1 MFRCSFDSS
10 IKPTDLSLGWSRSG
24 LVAVLHA
31 RVAFDLKPR
40 PALVQRGDGVD
51 VRVPLRSTHEV
62 EERRRT
68 DEREKTLGRHLGLAR
83 CLGFRQ
89 WPANEDGVELGERRL
104 LVERERHAPARGKS
118 VTLAVHLLDL
128 PVQFELEHLL
138 RLAVLVTWERLLH
151 FPPKRND
158 VTQDAH
164 HRTGLR
170 GFTRRIG
177 ALVFKRCVVHE
188 GRLLCDLCHMTFC
201 LAAVFSAPI
210 HGAWGRGALM
220 LRRLLSILPAARR

>member
-1 MFRCSFDSS
+1 MFRCSFHSS
-10 IKPTDLSLGWSRSG
+10 MKPRDLSLGSSRIE

-31 RVAFDLKPR
+31 REVFDLKPR
-40 PALVQRGDGVD
+40 ETLGQRGDRVD
-51 VRVPLRSTHEV
+51 VRVPLRGAHEV
-62 EERRRT
+62 EEHRRP
-68 DEREKTLGRHLGLAR
+68 DERKKTLRRHLGLTR
-83 CLGFRQ
+83 SLGLRQ

-104 LVERERHAPARGKS
+104 LVERKRHAPPWGEP
-118 VTLAVHLLDL
+118 VPLAVHFLDL
-128 PVQFELEHLL
+128 PIQFELEYLL
-138 RLAVLVTWERLLH
+138 RLAVLVTRERLLH